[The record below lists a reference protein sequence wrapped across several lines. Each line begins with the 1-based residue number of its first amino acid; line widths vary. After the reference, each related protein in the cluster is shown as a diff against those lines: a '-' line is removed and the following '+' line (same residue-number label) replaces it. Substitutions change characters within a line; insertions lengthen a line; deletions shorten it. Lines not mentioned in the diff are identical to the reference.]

1 MVKIMFN
8 FTSDY
13 VVNLLLSL
21 PGILMAIT
29 FHEMAHGFAA
39 DAMGDPTAK
48 NAGRLTLNPLK
59 HIDPLGFLSMVL
71 FRFGWAKPVPVNPM
85 NFRDLKKGTIA
96 VSLAG
101 VATNLLLAFIGMAAF
116 LAVYP
121 LQNEILSTILQY
133 VYLYNIIFAVFNIL
147 PIPPLDGSQ
156 ILIIFLPQKALP
168 VYYKYQ
174 RYGMILIFVLAFT
187 GILWLVISPII
198 NGIEGLFLGILTPI
212 FRPFWS

>member
-1 MVKIMFN
+1 MFN
-8 FTSDY
+8 FTPEY
-13 VVNLLLSL
+13 LFNLVLSL
-21 PGILMAIT
+21 PGILIAIS

-48 NAGRLTLNPLK
+48 NAGRLTINPFK
-59 HIDPLGFLSMVL
+59 HIDPLGFISMLL

-85 NFRDLKKGTIA
+85 YFKNRKKGTIV

-133 VYLYNIIFAVFNIL
+133 VYLYNIVFAVFNII

-156 ILIIFLPQKALP
+156 ILMVFLPPKALP
-168 VYYKYQ
+168 VFYKFQ
-174 RYGMILIFVLAFT
+174 RYGMIAIFVLAFS
-187 GILWLVISPII
+187 GLLGMIINPAI
-198 NGIEGLFLGILTPI
+198 NGIESLFLTILTPI
-212 FRPFWS
+212 FSLFWS

>member
-1 MVKIMFN
+1 MFN
-8 FTSDY
+8 FTPAY
-13 VVNLLLSL
+13 LLSLVLSL
-21 PGILMAIT
+21 PGILIAIS

-48 NAGRLTLNPLK
+48 NAGRLTINPLK
-59 HIDPLGFLSMVL
+59 HIDPLGFISMLL
-71 FRFGWAKPVPVNPM
+71 FRFGWAKPVPVNPL
-85 NFRDLKKGTIA
+85 NFKNQKKGMII

-133 VYLYNIIFAVFNIL
+133 IYLYNIVFAVFNII

-156 ILIIFLPQKALP
+156 ILMVFLPAKAMP
-168 VYYKYQ
+168 TYFKYQ
-174 RYGMILIFVLAFT
+174 RYGIIAIFVLAFT
-187 GILWLVISPII
+187 GVLGIIINPAI
-198 NGIEGLFLGILTPI
+198 NGIQNLFLSILTPI
-212 FRPFWS
+212 FSLFGLL